1 MQELGLRE
9 LKKALIS
16 LAVPLMII
24 IVILLLVMSSFSATT
39 ADEVTSVNSILASE
53 IGQKLYK
60 EVWQKPLQDVYE
72 ETHISVHIA
81 WVIVPSCM
89 IKDPFV
95 IKYDRAK
102 ELVMLALEKKG
113 EEYSEVS
120 LDKFIERLVEQPEF
134 EKLDKEKV
142 KELIEKNEESAD
154 TTTIGNIPKSLNE
167 YRRLNLTLP
176 VKEWSGIAEV
186 GMYNPFGEWS
196 MHYGMDIAVPTG
208 TELYAATDVTVEVV
222 YYSEVG
228 GNTLMMRNGSLVII
242 YCHMREL
249 SFRKVGE
256 KIKAGELVGYSGS
269 TGNVTGPHLHM
280 ETWSTD
286 IENVRNGFSIQK
298 EIFFN
303 PRLLWDFR
311 N

>member
-1 MQELGLRE
+1 MQELGLNE

-16 LAVPLMII
+16 LAAPLMII

-39 ADEVTSVNSILASE
+39 ADEVTSVNGILASE
-53 IGQKLYK
+53 MGQKLYK
-60 EVWQKPLQDVYE
+60 EVWQNPLQDVYE
-72 ETHISVHIA
+72 ETYVSVHIA

-95 IKYDRAK
+95 IEYDRAK
-102 ELVMLALEKKG
+102 EIVMLALEKKG
-113 EEYSEVS
+113 EEYAEVT
-120 LDKFIERLVEQPEF
+120 LDTFIERLVEQTEF
-134 EKLDKEKV
+134 EKLDKGKI

-154 TTTIGNIPKSLNE
+154 ITTIGNIPKSLNE
-167 YRRLNLTLP
+167 YRRLNLALP
-176 VKEWSGIAEV
+176 VKEWVGIGEV
-186 GMYNPFGEWS
+186 GMYNPFGEWR

-208 TELYAATDVTVEVV
+208 TKLYAATDVTIEVV
-222 YYSEVG
+222 YFSEVG

-256 KIKAGELVGYSGS
+256 KVKAGELVGYSGA

-286 IENVRNGFSIQK
+286 IKDVRNGFSIQS

-303 PRLLWDFR
+303 PKLLWNFKK
-311 N
+311 

>member
-1 MQELGLRE
+1 
-9 LKKALIS
+9 
-16 LAVPLMII
+16 MII

-39 ADEVTSVNSILASE
+39 ADEVTSVNGILASE
-53 IGQKLYK
+53 MGQKLYK

-72 ETHISVHIA
+72 ETHVSVHIA

-102 ELVMLALEKKG
+102 EIVMLALEKKG
-113 EEYSEVS
+113 EEYAEVT
-120 LDKFIERLVEQPEF
+120 LDTFIERLVEQTEF
-134 EKLDKEKV
+134 EKLDKGKI

-154 TTTIGNIPKSLNE
+154 ITTIGNIPKSLNE
-167 YRRLNLTLP
+167 YRRLHLALP
-176 VKEWSGIAEV
+176 VKEWSGIGEV
-186 GMYNPFGEWS
+186 GMYNPFGEWR

-208 TELYAATDVTVEVV
+208 TKLYAAADVTVEVV

-256 KIKAGELVGYSGS
+256 KVKAGELVGYSGA

-286 IENVRNGFSIQK
+286 IKDVRNGFSIQS

-303 PRLLWDFR
+303 PRLLWDFKK
-311 N
+311 

>member
-1 MQELGLRE
+1 MQELGLNE

-16 LAVPLMII
+16 LAAPLMII

-39 ADEVTSVNSILASE
+39 ADEVTSVKGILASE
-53 IGQKLYK
+53 MGQKLYK

-72 ETHISVHIA
+72 ETHVSVHIA

-102 ELVMLALEKKG
+102 EIVMLALEKKG
-113 EEYSEVS
+113 EEYAEVT
-120 LDKFIERLVEQPEF
+120 LDTFIERLVEQTEF
-134 EKLDKEKV
+134 EKLDKGKI

-154 TTTIGNIPKSLNE
+154 ITTIGNIPKSLNE
-167 YRRLNLTLP
+167 YRRLNLALP

-186 GMYNPFGEWS
+186 GMYNPFGEWR

-208 TELYAATDVTVEVV
+208 TKLYAAADVTVEVV

-256 KIKAGELVGYSGS
+256 KVKAGELVGYSGA

-286 IENVRNGFSIQK
+286 IKDVRNGFSIQS

-303 PRLLWDFR
+303 PRLLWDFKK
-311 N
+311 

>member
-1 MQELGLRE
+1 MQELGLNE

-16 LAVPLMII
+16 LAAPLMII

-39 ADEVTSVNSILASE
+39 ADEVTSVNGILASE
-53 IGQKLYK
+53 MGQKLYK

-72 ETHISVHIA
+72 ETHVSVHIA

-102 ELVMLALEKKG
+102 EIVMLALEKKG
-113 EEYSEVS
+113 EEYAEVT
-120 LDKFIERLVEQPEF
+120 LDTFIERLVEQTEF
-134 EKLDKEKV
+134 EKLDKGKI

-154 TTTIGNIPKSLNE
+154 ITTIGNIPKSLNE
-167 YRRLNLTLP
+167 YRRLNLALP

-186 GMYNPFGEWS
+186 GMYNPFGEWR

-208 TELYAATDVTVEVV
+208 TKLYAAADVTVEIV

-256 KIKAGELVGYSGS
+256 KVKAGELVGYSGA

-286 IENVRNGFSIQK
+286 IKDVRNGFSIQS

-303 PRLLWDFR
+303 PRLLWDFKK
-311 N
+311 